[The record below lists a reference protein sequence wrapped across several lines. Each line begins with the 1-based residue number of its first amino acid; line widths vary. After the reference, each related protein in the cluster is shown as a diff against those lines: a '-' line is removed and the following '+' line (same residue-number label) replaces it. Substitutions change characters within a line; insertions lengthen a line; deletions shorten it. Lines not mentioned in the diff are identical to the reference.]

1 MNFFEQLN
9 QRRVQLHRKQHEVA
23 QLTGI
28 AAPHV
33 STILK
38 GQKDVQASTLAA
50 LADAVDAQWV
60 LVPKHMLAEV
70 ERLLSGKAV
79 GPDDVDSTVD
89 QLFGRKRD
97 E

>member
-9 QRRVQLHRKQHEVA
+9 QRRLRLGRKQQDVA

-33 STILK
+33 STMLK

-50 LADAVDAQWV
+50 LADAVDAEWV
-60 LVPKHMLAEV
+60 LVPKHLMPEV
-70 ERLLSGKAV
+70 QRLLSGKAV

-89 QLFGRKRD
+89 QLFGGKSD